1 MFLMMDSVLV
11 TLSMK
16 TMMMI
21 RNVVIIV
28 PAAAETKSKRIYI
41 SLLLVLVK
49 VKSTALSPSPS
60 LVLCS
65 FQSALVVYSLC

>member
-1 MFLMMDSVLV
+1 MDSVLV

-16 TMMMI
+16 MMKMMI
-21 RNVVIIV
+21 RNVVSIV

-49 VKSTALSPSPS
+49 VAVLLSLLLPLNSRALSK
-60 LVLCS
+60 
-65 FQSALVVYSLC
+65 AL